1 MRPFTT
7 SSIIKAH
14 RGTTHQYIHRD
25 TQDWS
30 KQPCARKGWRP
41 YRKQPGHIAQLI
53 GLQSVDEGV
62 LLAEALLKQLLV
74 GAVDVAEALA
84 QMTIVAAI

>member
-1 MRPFTT
+1 M
-7 SSIIKAH
+7 
-14 RGTTHQYIHRD
+14 GT
-25 TQDWS
+25 
-30 KQPCARKGWRP
+30 
-41 YRKQPGHIAQLI
+41 YRKQPGHIAQLV

>member
-1 MRPFTT
+1 L
-7 SSIIKAH
+7 
-14 RGTTHQYIHRD
+14 GT
-25 TQDWS
+25 
-30 KQPCARKGWRP
+30 
-41 YRKQPGHIAQLI
+41 YRKQPGHIAQLV

-84 QMTIVAAI
+84 QMTVVAATGQYTSFMIIHTAVYLCLTL